1 MSNQFPQP
9 NFKVKTSIL
18 VFGKGWAAPL
28 VLYFEN
34 PEEKYKE
41 LQELISSQSSKV
53 IELIAQG
60 PVKKVTISSSQIVG
74 VALQEEQHLA

>member
-9 NFKVKTSIL
+9 NFKVKTSVL

-28 VLYFEN
+28 VLYFDDAEA
-34 PEEKYKE
+34 KYKE
-41 LQELISSQSSKV
+41 LQELISSQTSK
-53 IELIAQG
+53 ILELNAQG
-60 PVKKVTISSSQIVG
+60 PIKKVTISTSQLVG

>member
-9 NFKVKTSIL
+9 NFQVKTSVL

-41 LQELISSQSSKV
+41 LQELISSQSSKM
-53 IELIAQG
+53 IELKALG
-60 PVKKVTISSSQIVG
+60 PVKKVTISSSQLVG

>member
-41 LQELISSQSSKV
+41 LQELISLQSSKV
-53 IELIAQG
+53 IELVAQG
-60 PVKKVTISSSQIVG
+60 PVKRVAILSSQIVG

>member
-1 MSNQFPQP
+1 MANQFPQP
-9 NFKVKTSIL
+9 NFKVKTSVL

-41 LQELISSQSSKV
+41 LQEFISSPTLKV
-53 IELIAQG
+53 VELVAQG
-60 PVKKVTISSSQIVG
+60 PVKKVTLSSSQIVG
-74 VALQEEQHLA
+74 VALQEEQHIV